1 MKIREVVRVDNKGR
15 ITIPLVIRDALDI
28 REGMSLLLIADVDK
42 KEILVTP
49 ISQEAKLYE
58 IQIEIEDRP
67 GALAEVANEL
77 AKHSIDQVMTRCT
90 TLRRGEIAE
99 CVIVVDVSKSTV
111 SSEKELEELVKR
123 IEPIRLARI
132 KPFHKG

>member
-49 ISQEAKLYE
+49 ISREAKLYE
-58 IQIEIEDRP
+58 IEIEIEDRP

-77 AKHSIDQVMTRCT
+77 AKHGIDQVMTRCT

-99 CVIVVDVSKSTV
+99 CVIVVDTSKASV
-111 SSEKELEELVKR
+111 ADEKDLEELIKR
-123 IEPIRLARI
+123 IEPIRVARI
-132 KPFHKG
+132 KPFHRG